1 MATAA
6 SSSPAAAAAAAGAVE
21 QQLSTSRA
29 RRLVI
34 YNLIAGQHLVNY
46 LCRLSIP
53 FVVPFI
59 CAEGGYT
66 DVQRA
71 MLLNAFTPGYVLTQ
85 VPAAAMINKIGAKAV
100 LTINNLG
107 MLVALAL
114 LPTAARTGAT
124 AVAACFT
131 ALGIVQG
138 PYVTATTWMTKHWV
152 PVGPERPLGIMII
165 RNGSN
170 ISKVLAAAL
179 TPGLCGRFGW
189 RAAPY
194 FYGSVVGAYVVAWA
208 GLSASQPP
216 PLELRPTAGST
227 EAASKTTAVVAA
239 APKFNIRE
247 LVQLL
252 HTRPFKALFLC
263 QLAHNLGE
271 FHIFGPWVPTYYN
284 QASQHATRKV
294 FWCTDAQELIS
305 LTLSC
310 MQVLGVPM
318 EAVGSYI
325 KWPVISAIGIK
336 LIVGIWESKLL
347 SLGWSQKF
355 LRKAAVWT
363 ASTLNWGGILLFA
376 SARTP
381 AFATVGQVLIFAGSS
396 FDSQAGFLPNTIEV
410 CDKDIGYLGSCLN
423 TASWLF
429 SFLLAMPLAS
439 FKMKF
444 GWRYLWAFP
453 AVLRVITTLY
463 FSRHAQIEPAR
474 SFLNRPQVSGEK
486 KS

>member
-1 MATAA
+1 MP
-6 SSSPAAAAAAAGAVE
+6 SSSLAGGAAV
-21 QQLSTSRA
+21 QQRLSSSRA

-59 CAEGGYT
+59 CAEGGYS

-107 MLVALAL
+107 MLVALVL

-131 ALGIVQG
+131 TLGIVQG

-194 FYGSVVGAYVVAWA
+194 FYGSVVGVYIVAWTA
-208 GLSASQPP
+208 LSASQPP
-216 PLELRPTAGST
+216 PLELPPVAGST
-227 EAASKTTAVVAA
+227 EATSKTNAVVAA
-239 APKFNIRE
+239 AAPRFNLGE

-252 HTRPFKALFLC
+252 QTRPFKALFLC

-284 QASQHATRKV
+284 QASHRATRKFLCV
-294 FWCTDAQELIS
+294 LHAQELIYW
-305 LTLSC
+305 TLSC

-318 EAVGSYI
+318 KAVGSYI
-325 KWPVISAIGIK
+325 KWPVMSAIGIK
-336 LIVGIWESKLL
+336 LIVGICESKLL
-347 SLGWSQKF
+347 SRGWSQRY

-376 SARTP
+376 SARQP
-381 AFATVGQVLIFAGSS
+381 AFATLGQVLVFAGSS

-429 SFLLAMPLAS
+429 SFLLAMPLARI
-439 FKMKF
+439 KMQL

-453 AVLRVITTLY
+453 ALLRVATTLY
-463 FSRHAQIEPAR
+463 FSQHAQVEPAR
-474 SFLNRPQVSGEK
+474 SFLKRPQLSGEK
-486 KS
+486 KSR